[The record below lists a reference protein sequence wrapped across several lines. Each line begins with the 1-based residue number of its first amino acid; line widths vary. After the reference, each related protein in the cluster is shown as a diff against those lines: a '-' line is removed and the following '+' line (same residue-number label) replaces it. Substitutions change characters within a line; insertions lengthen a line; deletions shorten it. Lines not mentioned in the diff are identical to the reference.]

1 MTSNDG
7 SETGDGKR
15 APEAAGPTAACCGV
29 DFAAPGGAGWG
40 CSPAAMMA
48 GFAGRGGE
56 SSTTTPGSPMAGLC
70 QRMMRGRM
78 RGLGWPLSMLPLAL
92 VLLGVAI
99 LLAPQILTW
108 LVGGALICVG
118 GVILVAVG
126 RLRKHEP

>member
-1 MTSNDG
+1 MTSNNR

-15 APEAAGPTAACCGV
+15 APEAAGATAACCGV

-40 CSPAAMMA
+40 CSPAAIMA

-56 SSTTTPGSPMAGLC
+56 NSDATPGFPMPGMC
-70 QRMMRGRM
+70 QRMMKGRI
-78 RGLGWPLSMLPLAL
+78 RGLGWPLLMLPLML

-118 GVILVAVG
+118 GVILVAAG
-126 RLRKHEP
+126 RLRNREA